1 MTTKDAA
8 PATEDPSIQEPGNAD
23 AVIQALG
30 NLARAQERDM
40 LEHVL
45 DQLRAQ
51 VIEAAGVDGDRLAK
65 AA

>member
-1 MTTKDAA
+1 MTTKDVV
-8 PATEDPSIQEPGNAD
+8 PATEDLSIQEPGNAD
-23 AVIQALG
+23 AVVQALG

-40 LEHVL
+40 PEYVL
-45 DQLRAQ
+45 DQLREQ